1 MSDIYGIAKS
11 GLQAYKERL
20 AVTGQNIANVG
31 NEGYAR
37 REAVVGEVKS
47 SSADVLQLSQNT
59 SFGVKIDG
67 ITRAFDQFISTQLHS
82 SQSNYSF
89 AESQTLILNKIEEL
103 MLPKTGGVRTA
114 INDFFGALN
123 AASQDASDIAARSVA
138 IDAANTL
145 SYSIS
150 SVARGAN
157 NLRSEVAQNLK
168 DNVGSV
174 NNILAELSKVQHE
187 LSGLSS
193 EKTASKG
200 LLDQRDSL
208 VKNLSELIDV
218 DVQYKS
224 GGKIE
229 IRSGTSRQEMLILS
243 DTSHKYFSLDTVNGN
258 PRVFV
263 SASPNSTGVKL
274 SVRSGEIA
282 GAIAADNTLVEVKS
296 SLDTLAKKI
305 VSEFN
310 QIHSEGADLDGQK
323 GGELF
328 SLDSLEI
335 QKTSRSDS
343 STELRVLGDFEH
355 MLGDELNVRFN
366 AASSNWQLLNSESSL
381 LGEFSGSFE
390 YSGLEF
396 QLSGRPALGDTFSIN
411 FSDNLA
417 ENMMTKITDPKELAA
432 SSLYLVEQAPENV
445 GTASFSVREFEPVNN
460 LSEPKLNEYFLDL
473 KNSAN
478 SVQFRSP
485 GVLGVLDNT
494 DTLND
499 FAVLKQQDKLQ
510 FSISI
515 SELNE
520 NSSMHLNLDGNLHEF
535 QLGEN
540 IDKVTSWGE
549 LADLLNS
556 GSIKSTTTSP
566 GTSFRELGL
575 KAGAAGNTLVV
586 ASAANSRTGSLS
598 SLEAGSIDNA
608 SGLLVSG
615 VDEPAQIQIFTKE
628 GVHLAGSPLSP
639 EQSALLVSPKNGF
652 SAGALYNAQYLN
664 GADTGSYVDTNIS
677 RITASG
683 DHVVNISTGGN
694 LADGGSHLLT
704 GVGSAPLTRV
714 NPDQTIK
721 VTFTNGTSVA
731 INEDSSMMSG
741 HLASA
746 INNNASTLGLL
757 ASASNTLELYK
768 ISDGTVSFE
777 LKGDNSDVIAI
788 EASVQSGDTS
798 ALASEINKHT
808 DITNVEAFSAYDGS
822 IVLKNKY
829 GNDISI
835 SGLEISNGT
844 VNARQLDIF
853 GEVIIG
859 GSDGTGIATLQTGDF
874 ITSRGQIALQSAI
887 GFEVSNQDGTSA
899 SSAVSEFTNGFV
911 SKDFDHSTG
920 VQRVVF
926 DTNALVDG
934 GHLSLNNLNPV
945 AESSS
950 YSLSISSDISLSHT
964 VSASLE
970 GLSSDALD
978 SKNLAAEL
986 SSRLRQQAP
995 QTAFLG
1001 DDFSLLDGFP
1011 KNGDNLEFRLGQEL
1025 YKTTIT
1031 NIPEY
1036 SVSGQTALIGGE
1048 SYSLET
1054 ALETLVSE
1062 AKFVVSGNEENRIQ
1076 VGFSKTEN
1084 GGGFR
1089 LYAVAR
1095 DGVLSGQNLTL
1106 STTNTVNNL
1115 NSFNVGGNET
1125 VSVLYGS
1132 PLQTDVATATL
1143 ASLKIGTS
1151 VYDVAFDGTGASLRH
1166 SEDASVP
1173 AGVTASI
1180 EILSSGDRRLKV
1192 EFDHSLLSEDI
1203 RLQSSAGSVDYG
1215 VLTSSS
1221 QLSVDSNGG
1230 IQIFNLENARVSSS
1244 ASVKSLADEIFNID
1258 NIRGEDLIV
1267 IATGSSNPNLLGS
1280 VSDYSSSS
1288 SQRDITV
1295 EVGSVAGNRLDFFDT
1310 STGDFLGSRNHNGFG
1325 EVSFGGF
1332 YWEFS
1337 GALSEGD
1344 KFTLTTNSNRQDD
1357 ASNLS
1362 RFLQLAQV
1370 SEATGIGGYSDFYN
1384 EITVKLGFSSKAAEQ
1399 GLVTSKAIFDAALD
1413 REAAFSGVDLDTEA
1427 ARLLEQQ
1434 QAYQALAKVL
1444 STAQELVDTLLR
1456 SM

>member
-37 REAVVGEVKS
+37 REAVIGEVKS

-67 ITRAFDQFISTQLHS
+67 ITRAFDQFISTQLHA
-82 SQSNYSF
+82 SQSHYSF

-103 MLPKTGGVRTA
+103 MLPKTGGVGAA

-138 IDAANTL
+138 IDAANAL

-243 DTSHKYFSLDTVNGN
+243 DTSHKYFTLDTLNGN

-263 SASPNSTGVKL
+263 SASPSSTGVKL

-282 GAIAADNTLVEVKS
+282 GAIAADNSLVEVKS

-328 SLDSLEI
+328 SLGSLEI
-335 QKTSRSDS
+335 QKNSRSDS

-355 MLGDELNVRFN
+355 LLGDELHVRFD

-396 QLSGRPALGDTFSIN
+396 QLSGRPALGDTFNIK

-460 LSEPKLNEYFLDL
+460 LSETKLNEYFLDL

-485 GVLGVLDNT
+485 GVLGVLDNA
-494 DTLND
+494 DSLND
-499 FAVLKQQDKLQ
+499 FAVLKKQDKLQ
-510 FSISI
+510 FSLSV
-515 SELNE
+515 SELDQ
-520 NSSMHLNLDGNLHEF
+520 NSSMRLNLDGSLHEF

-540 IDKVTSWGE
+540 IEKVTSWGE

-556 GSIKSTTTSP
+556 GSIKSKTTSP
-566 GTSFRELGL
+566 GMSFRELGL

-598 SLEAGSIDNA
+598 SLEAGSIDSA

-615 VDEPAQIQIFTKE
+615 VDEPAQIQIFTRE
-628 GVHLAGSPLSP
+628 GVHLAGSLLSL
-639 EQSALLVSPKNGF
+639 EQSALLVSPTNGF
-652 SAGALYNAQYLN
+652 SAGALYNAKHLN
-664 GADTGSYVDTNIS
+664 GADTGSYVDANIS
-677 RITASG
+677 RVTASG

-694 LADGGSHLLT
+694 FSDGGSHLLT
-704 GVGSAPLTRV
+704 GVGSAPLTRD
-714 NPDQTIK
+714 NPDQTIEVK
-721 VTFTNGTSVA
+721 FTNGTSVT
-731 INEDSSMMSG
+731 IHEDSSMMSG

-746 INNNASTLGLL
+746 INNKASTLGLL

-768 ISDGTVSFE
+768 ISDGIVSFE
-777 LKGDNSDVIAI
+777 LKGDNSGVIAI
-788 EASVQSGDTS
+788 EAAVQSGDTS
-798 ALASEINKHT
+798 ALASEINKHV
-808 DITNVEAFSAYDGS
+808 DITNVEAFSASDGS
-822 IVLKNKY
+822 IVLNNKY

-844 VNARQLDIF
+844 VNARQLDTF
-853 GEVIIG
+853 GEVIG
-859 GSDGTGIATLQTGDF
+859 GSDGAGIAMLQTGGF
-874 ITSRGQIALQSAI
+874 VISRGQIELQSTI
-887 GFEVSNQDGTSA
+887 GFEVSNQDDMSA
-899 SSAVSEFTNGFV
+899 SSTVSEFTNGFV
-911 SKDFDHSTG
+911 SKDFNHLTG

-950 YSLSISSDISLSHT
+950 YSLSISSDIDL
-964 VSASLE
+964 VPISASLE

-978 SKNLAAEL
+978 SKNVAVEL
-986 SSRLRQQAP
+986 SLRLRQQAP

-1001 DDFSLLDGFP
+1001 NDFSLLDGFP
-1011 KNGDNLEFRLGQEL
+1011 KNGDNLEFRLGEEV

-1031 NIPEY
+1031 NIPKY
-1036 SVSGQTALIGGE
+1036 NVSGQTALIDGE

-1054 ALETLVSE
+1054 ALEKLVSE
-1062 AKFVVSGNEENRIQ
+1062 ARFVVSGNEENRIQ

-1084 GGGFR
+1084 GAGFR

-1095 DGVLSGQNLTL
+1095 DGILSGQNLTL
-1106 STTNTVNNL
+1106 SATNTVDNL
-1115 NSFNVGGNET
+1115 NAFNVGGNET
-1125 VSVLYGS
+1125 VSVLYGGPWKS
-1132 PLQTDVATATL
+1132 DVPPATF

-1151 VYDVAFDGTGASLRH
+1151 VYDVAFDGTDVSL
-1166 SEDASVP
+1166 DASVP

-1180 EILSSGDRRLKV
+1180 DELPSGARRLRV
-1192 EFDHSLLSEDI
+1192 EIDHRLLNEDI
-1203 RLQSSAGSVDYG
+1203 RLQSSAVSVDYG

-1230 IQIFNLENARVSSS
+1230 MQIFNLEDARVSSS

-1258 NIRGEDLIV
+1258 NIRGEDLII

-1280 VSDYSSSS
+1280 VGDYSSSS

-1295 EVGSVAGNRLDFFDT
+1295 EVGSVAENRLDFFDT

-1337 GALSEGD
+1337 GVLSEGD

-1370 SEATGIGGYSDFYN
+1370 AEATGMGGYSDFYN
-1384 EITVKLGFSSKAAEQ
+1384 EIIVELGFSSKAAEQ

-1444 STAQELVDTLLR
+1444 SIAQELVDTLLR

>member
-31 NEGYAR
+31 NDGYAR
-37 REAVVGEVKS
+37 REAVIGEVKS

-67 ITRAFDQFISTQLHS
+67 ITRAFDQFITTQLHS
-82 SQSNYSF
+82 AQSNFSF
-89 AESQTLILNKIEEL
+89 SESQTLILNKIEEL
-103 MLPKTGGVRTA
+103 MLPKTGGVGAA

-123 AASQDASDIAARSVA
+123 TASQDASDIAARSVA

-145 SYSIS
+145 GYSIS
-150 SVARGAN
+150 SLAAGAN
-157 NLRSEVAQNLK
+157 NLRSQVGQNLK
-168 DNVGSV
+168 DYVGSV

-208 VKNLSELIDV
+208 VKKLSELIDV
-218 DVQYKS
+218 DVQYRS

-229 IRSGTSRQEMLILS
+229 IRSGISHQEIVILS
-243 DTSHKYFSLDTVNGN
+243 DTSHKYFSLDTLNGN
-258 PRVFV
+258 PRVFI
-263 SASPNSTGVKL
+263 SPSPNSTGVKL

-310 QIHSEGADLDGQK
+310 QIHSQGADLDGQK

-355 MLGDELNVRFN
+355 MLGDELNVRFD

-396 QLSGRPALGDTFSIN
+396 QLSGRPALGDTFNIN

-432 SSLYLVEQAPENV
+432 SSRYLVEQAPENV

-485 GVLGVLDNT
+485 GLLGVLDNA
-494 DTLND
+494 DSLND
-499 FAVLKQQDKLQ
+499 FAVLKKQDKLQ
-510 FSISI
+510 FSLSV
-515 SELNE
+515 SELDQ
-520 NSSMHLNLDGNLHEF
+520 NSSMRLNLDGSLHEF
-535 QLGEN
+535 QLGTN
-540 IDKVTSWGE
+540 IEKVTSWGE

-566 GTSFRELGL
+566 GMSFRELGL

-598 SLEAGSIDNA
+598 SLEAGSIDSA

-615 VDEPAQIQIFTKE
+615 VDEPTQIQIFTKE
-628 GVHLAGSPLSP
+628 GIHLAGSPLSP
-639 EQSALLVSPKNGF
+639 EQSALLVSPTNGF
-652 SAGALYNAQYLN
+652 SAGAVYNAQHLN
-664 GADTGSYVDTNIS
+664 GADTGSYVDANIS
-677 RITASG
+677 RVTASG

-694 LADGGSHLLT
+694 FSDGGSHLLT
-704 GVGSAPLTRV
+704 GVGSAPLTRDD
-714 NPDQTIK
+714 PDQTIE
-721 VTFTNGTSVA
+721 VTFTNGTSV
-731 INEDSSMMSG
+731 IIHEDSSMMSG

-746 INNNASTLGLL
+746 INNNASNLGLL
-757 ASASNTLELYK
+757 ASASNALELYK
-768 ISDGTVSFE
+768 ISDGTVSFD
-777 LKGDNSDVIAI
+777 LKGDNAGVIPI

-798 ALASEINKHT
+798 ALASEINKHV
-808 DITNVEAFSAYDGS
+808 DSTNVEAFSAYDGS
-822 IVLKNKY
+822 IVLKNRY

-835 SGLEISNGT
+835 SGLEVSSGA
-844 VNARQLDIF
+844 VSARQLDIF
-853 GEVIIG
+853 GEVIG
-859 GSDGTGIATLQTGDF
+859 GSNATGIATLQTGDF
-874 ITSRGQIALQSAI
+874 VVSRGQLVLQSAI
-887 GFEVSNQDGTSA
+887 GFEVSNQDDRSA
-899 SSAVSEFTNGFV
+899 SSSVSEFTNGFV
-911 SKDFDHSTG
+911 SKDFNHSTG

-950 YSLSISSDISLSHT
+950 YSLSISSDIGLSHT
-964 VSASLE
+964 ISASLE

-978 SKNLAAEL
+978 SKNLAEEL

-1001 DDFSLLDGFP
+1001 ADFSLLDGFP
-1011 KNGDNLEFRLGQEL
+1011 KNGDNLEFRLGEEL
-1025 YKTTIT
+1025 YKATIT
-1031 NIPEY
+1031 SIPEY
-1036 SVSGQTALIGGE
+1036 SVAGQTALIDGQ

-1054 ALETLVSE
+1054 ALEKLVSE
-1062 AKFVVSGNEENRIQ
+1062 ANFVVSGNEENRIQ

-1084 GGGFR
+1084 GDGFR

-1095 DGVLSGQNLTL
+1095 DGILSGQNLSL
-1106 STTNTVNNL
+1106 STSNTVENL
-1115 NSFNVGGNET
+1115 NAFNVGGNET
-1125 VSVLYGS
+1125 VSVLYGGS
-1132 PLQTDVATATL
+1132 LKTDVATETL
-1143 ASLKIGTS
+1143 ALLKIGS
-1151 VYDVAFDGTGASLRH
+1151 SLYNVGLDENANVSLVH
-1166 SEDASVP
+1166 SEDSSVP
-1173 AGVTASI
+1173 TGVTVSI
-1180 EILSSGDRRLKV
+1180 EELSSGDRRLKV
-1192 EFDHSLLSEDI
+1192 EVDHSLLNEDI
-1203 RLQSSAGSVDYG
+1203 RLQSSAGSADYG

-1221 QLSVDSNGG
+1221 QLSVDSNSG
-1230 IQIFNLENARVSSS
+1230 IQILNLADARVSSS

-1258 NIRGEDLIV
+1258 NMGGEDLII

-1280 VSDYSSSS
+1280 VGDHSSSS

-1295 EVGSVAGNRLDFFDT
+1295 EVGSVAENRLDFFDT
-1310 STGDFLGSRNHNGFG
+1310 STGDFLGSRNHGGLG

-1370 SEATGIGGYSDFYN
+1370 SEATGMGGYSDFYN
-1384 EITVKLGFSSKAAEQ
+1384 EITVELGFSAKAAEQ

>member
-31 NEGYAR
+31 NDGYAR
-37 REAVVGEVKS
+37 REAVIGEVKS

-67 ITRAFDQFISTQLHS
+67 ITRAFDQFITTQLHS
-82 SQSNYSF
+82 SQSHYSF
-89 AESQTLILNKIEEL
+89 AESQTLILNRIEEL
-103 MLPKTGGVRTA
+103 ILPKTGGVGTA

-150 SVARGAN
+150 SLAAGVN
-157 NLRSEVAQNLK
+157 NLRSEVEQNLK
-168 DNVGSV
+168 DNVRSV

-193 EKTASKG
+193 EKAASKG

-208 VKNLSELIDV
+208 VKKLSELIDV

-229 IRSGTSRQEMLILS
+229 IRSGTSRQEMVMLS
-243 DTSHKYFSLDTVNGN
+243 NTSHKYFSLDMLNGS
-258 PRVFV
+258 PRVFI
-263 SASPNSTGVKL
+263 SDSPNTTGVKL

-310 QIHSEGADLDGQK
+310 QIHSEGADLDGKK
-323 GGELF
+323 GGKIF

-343 STELRVLGDFEH
+343 SAELRVLGDFEH
-355 MLGDELNVRFN
+355 MLGDELNVRFD
-366 AASSNWQLLNSESSL
+366 AASSNWQLLSSNSSL

-396 QLSGRPALGDTFSIN
+396 QLSGRPAFGDTFNIN

-432 SSLYLVEQAPENV
+432 SSLYLVEQDPENV

-460 LSEPKLNEYFLDL
+460 RSEPKLNEYFLDPQ
-473 KNSAN
+473 NSAN

-485 GVLGVLDNT
+485 GVLGVLENADSL
-494 DTLND
+494 DD
-499 FAVLKQQDKLQ
+499 FAVLKKQDKLQ
-510 FSISI
+510 FSLSV
-515 SELNE
+515 SELDQ
-520 NSSMHLNLDGNLHEF
+520 NSSMRLNLDGNLHEF
-535 QLGEN
+535 QLGAN

-566 GTSFRELGL
+566 GMSFRELGL

-598 SLEAGSIDNA
+598 SLEAGSIDSA

-628 GVHLAGSPLSP
+628 GVHLAGSPLNL

-652 SAGALYNAQYLN
+652 SAGARYSAQHLN
-664 GADTGSYVDTNIS
+664 GADTGSYIEANIS
-677 RITASG
+677 RVTESG

-694 LADGGSHLLT
+694 FSDGGSHLLT
-704 GVGSAPLTRV
+704 GAGSAPLTRDT
-714 NPDQTIK
+714 PDQTIQIS
-721 VTFTNGTSVA
+721 FTNDTTVTVQ
-731 INEDSSMMSG
+731 EDSSMMSG

-746 INNNASTLGLL
+746 INNKASALGLL

-777 LKGDNSDVIAI
+777 LKGDNSGVIAI

-798 ALASEINKHT
+798 ALASEINKHV

-835 SGLEISNGT
+835 SGLEISNGA

-853 GEVIIG
+853 GEVIG

-874 ITSRGQIALQSAI
+874 VISRGQIALQSAI
-887 GFEVSNQDGTSA
+887 GFEVSNQDDMSA

-911 SKDFDHSTG
+911 SKDFDYSTG

-926 DTNALVDG
+926 DTNALIDG

-950 YSLSISSDISLSHT
+950 YSLSISSDISSNHT

-970 GLSSDALD
+970 GLSSGGLD

-1011 KNGDNLEFRLGQEL
+1011 KNGDNLEFRLGEEL
-1025 YKTTIT
+1025 YKATIT

-1036 SVSGQTALIGGE
+1036 SVSGQTALIDGE

-1054 ALETLVSE
+1054 ALEKLVAE
-1062 AKFVVSGNEENRIQ
+1062 TKFVVSGNEENRIQ

-1106 STTNTVNNL
+1106 STTNTVDNL
-1115 NSFNVGGNET
+1115 NSFNIGVNET
-1125 VSVLYGS
+1125 VSVLYGG
-1132 PLQTDVATATL
+1132 PLKTDVATAAL

-1151 VYDVAFDGTGASLRH
+1151 VYDVAFDGTNVSLVH

-1180 EILSSGDRRLKV
+1180 EELSSGDRRLKV
-1192 EFDHSLLSEDI
+1192 EVDHSLLNEDI

-1230 IQIFNLENARVSSS
+1230 IQIFNLEDARVSSS
-1244 ASVKSLADEIFNID
+1244 ASIKSLADEIFNID
-1258 NIRGEDLIV
+1258 NIGGEDLII

-1280 VSDYSSSS
+1280 VGDYSSSS

-1295 EVGSVAGNRLDFFDT
+1295 EVGNVAENRLDFFDT
-1310 STGDFLGSRNHNGFG
+1310 STGDFLGSRNHNGLG

-1337 GALSEGD
+1337 GLLSEGD

-1370 SEATGIGGYSDFYN
+1370 SEATGMGGYSDFYN
-1384 EITVKLGFSSKAAEQ
+1384 EITFELGFSSKAAEQ